1 MEEEIL
7 TLGSIVKSGLTA
19 KDAAL
24 SGNLTPKQGK
34 IFVSAIVA
42 SSVLLGKVTTDITG
56 KLTKERSGWDAA
68 KGMLTRHKSGLKAPA
83 ANEKKLGKI
92 GCKLDMTRGVE
103 LNASILD
110 EAIED
115 NQDNP
120 AFEQEQ
126 FDIFTTLFSNDL
138 LHLGIIG
145 EDDSD
150 EHEAEFKDL
159 AKGWLMIA
167 SESDDTNQTTTSNSS
182 ILHRLK
188 WLVKNA
194 HEDVMGTASILMNP
208 KDYMDYQFE
217 IAETY
222 KDLSTILNAD
232 KKTFMQLPIES
243 IASIPSGD
251 YLLTPLK
258 NMVLGLSSVVKRNR
272 WYENS
277 ESALKYKFVVYP
289 DYEFDIHK
297 YVTYMTVEDFELS
310 SLEKTVADGATTT
323 VTVVSAAGDGLDGV
337 TAISKNSDIATA
349 TYNSA
354 TGVITITGV
363 AEGTTVVTVDDK
375 TSTKD
380 IKVTVTA

>member
-1 MEEEIL
+1 MPDDIL
-7 TLGSIVKSGLTA
+7 TLNGILKSGLSAT
-19 KDAAL
+19 DTTL
-24 SGNLTPKQGK
+24 SGTLTPKQGK
-34 IFVSAIVA
+34 IFASAIAA
-42 SSVLLGKVTTDITG
+42 SSTLLGKITTDIVG
-56 KLTKERSGWDAA
+56 KLTKERTGWDAA
-68 KGMLTRHKSGLKAPA
+68 KGQLTRHKSGVKAPET
-83 ANEKKLGKI
+83 NEKKLGKI

-110 EAIED
+110 DAIEE

-120 AFEQEQ
+120 NFEQEQ
-126 FDIFTTLFSNDL
+126 FDIFTTIFSNDL

-145 EDDSD
+145 ESDSD
-150 EHEAEFKDL
+150 DHDADFKDL

-167 SESDDTNQTTTSNSS
+167 SESDDTNITTTSNPS

-194 HEDVMGTASILMNP
+194 HEDVMGTASILMSP

-243 IASIPSGD
+243 TASIPSGD

-258 NMVLGLSSVVKRNR
+258 NMVLGLSSTVKRNR

-297 YVTYMTVEDFELS
+297 YVTYMTTESFDLS
-310 SLEKTVADGATTT
+310 VLEKTVAEGSTTT
-323 VTVVSAAGDGLDGV
+323 VTVENAAGEGLAGITV
-337 TAISKNSDIATA
+337 LSKNSEVATA
-349 TYNSA
+349 TYNSE

-363 AEGTTVVTVDDK
+363 TAGTATVTVDDK
-375 TSTKD
+375 TSTRD
-380 IKVTVTA
+380 IVVTVTA

>member
-1 MEEEIL
+1 MEDDIL
-7 TLGSIVKSGLTA
+7 TLGSIAKSGLSA
-19 KDAAL
+19 KDTTL

-34 IFVSAIVA
+34 IFANAIVA
-42 SSVLLGKVTTDITG
+42 SSALLGKITTDVVG

-68 KGMLTRHKSGLKAPA
+68 RGQLTRHKSGEKPPA

-110 EAIED
+110 DSIEE
-115 NQDNP
+115 NQDNSN
-120 AFEQEQ
+120 FEQEQ
-126 FDIFTTLFSNDL
+126 FDIFTTMFANDL

-150 EHEAEFKDL
+150 EHQAEFKDL

-243 IASIPSGD
+243 IASIPAGH

-258 NMVLGLSSVVKRNR
+258 NMVMGLSSNVKRNR

-297 YVTYMTVEDFELS
+297 YVTYMTVEEFELS
-310 SLEKTVADGATTT
+310 SLEKTVADGSTTT
-323 VTVVSAAGDGLDGV
+323 VTVTSAAGNGLDGV

-380 IKVTVTA
+380 IKVIVTA